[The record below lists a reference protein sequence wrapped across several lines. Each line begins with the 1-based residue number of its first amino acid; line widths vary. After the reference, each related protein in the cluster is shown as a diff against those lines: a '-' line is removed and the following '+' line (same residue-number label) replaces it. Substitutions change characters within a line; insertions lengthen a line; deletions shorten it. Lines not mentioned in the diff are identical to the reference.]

1 MFYSMKQTY
10 KNGFMLLAAML
21 FWSVAMVAQTY
32 TVTGN
37 VTDAKDGLPLPGVS
51 ILIKGTTNGT
61 ITDFDGNYTLKVPAV
76 NEVLVFTFVGY
87 DVTEVLFTGQ
97 STINVALNS
106 KLEQLSELLVI
117 GYGVQK
123 KEDKT
128 GAVTQISSEDFVG
141 GSLTDPMQGMQGK
154 TAGVSI
160 TKKGGDPNEGFSVK
174 IRGASG
180 FDAKTQPL
188 YIINGVPGADP
199 TTVAPEDIE
208 SYNILKDAAS
218 TAIYGSQGANGVII
232 INTKSGSKDQGQIQ
246 FSSKTSLDMVA
257 KKYDLLS
264 ADELRKYVVDNGLT
278 FTDGG
283 ANVDWQDEIFRP
295 AISQNYNLN
304 FSGGSDKSTY
314 YASIT
319 HSNWDGIMVGT
330 SKERTIGRIN
340 LTHKGLN
347 NKLTLSTMLQG
358 TFESNDYENYDGFD
372 KDDIIYQAMQHNP
385 TDPVFGEDGEYYRTI
400 RAFNYENPLAVVNMI
415 DNIRDAKRFLG
426 NFRADYQI
434 FTSLLLSANVGYQR
448 NDHESSYFRPKGV
461 YATADNGFGSKRYE
475 NSEQKLM
482 EIIGNYTKEFSGHNL
497 NVMGGYSWNE
507 WYNNGFFAQAENPQ
521 SDYIKY
527 NNLGSFIDITSSSI
541 GSWANMSRLIGFF
554 GRFQYNYRQKYYLS
568 GSIRRDGSTKFGENN
583 KWGWFPTIATGWNM
597 HEESFIRSVDA
608 ISQLKLRASYG
619 VAGNQEIGSYRSQVI
634 FQSTGSAINPETGE
648 QVTTFGPA
656 HNANPDLK
664 WETTREVN
672 IGIDF
677 GFLRNRI
684 NGSLELYSKL
694 TDDLLGGYQVPVP
707 PNLART
713 TYFNSGSL
721 SNKGIELFVQSQ
733 IIDNSTFKWKSSL
746 NASHNTT
753 KIISLGDYVEGEVR
767 REGYLTGRGLIGDL
781 NWITGNIEGEE
792 AYAFYLP
799 VYYDLSNDGQFR
811 YISQSGGITRDI
823 TQAQRKIVGNP
834 SPDIE
839 LGWSNTFTFYKNWVL
854 DISMRSMIGNDV
866 YNATRMF
873 FDYPGLLPSLNA
885 MPEAIE
891 WADKGRTSGPTIA
904 DIYVEDASFLKI
916 DYVSLG
922 YNFKFKNSEYVK
934 SLNIYVAGNNLYTL
948 TNYSGVDPETR

>member
-1 MFYSMKQTY
+1 
-10 KNGFMLLAAML
+10 
-21 FWSVAMVAQTY
+21 
-32 TVTGN
+32 
-37 VTDAKDGLPLPGVS
+37 
-51 ILIKGTTNGT
+51 
-61 ITDFDGNYTLKVPAV
+61 
-76 NEVLVFTFVGY
+76 
-87 DVTEVLFTGQ
+87 
-97 STINVALNS
+97 
-106 KLEQLSELLVI
+106 
-117 GYGVQK
+117 
-123 KEDKT
+123 
-128 GAVTQISSEDFVG
+128 
-141 GSLTDPMQGMQGK
+141 
-154 TAGVSI
+154 
-160 TKKGGDPNEGFSVK
+160 
-174 IRGASG
+174 
-180 FDAKTQPL
+180 
-188 YIINGVPGADP
+188 
-199 TTVAPEDIE
+199 
-208 SYNILKDAAS
+208 
-218 TAIYGSQGANGVII
+218 
-232 INTKSGSKDQGQIQ
+232 
-246 FSSKTSLDMVA
+246 
-257 KKYDLLS
+257 
-264 ADELRKYVVDNGLT
+264 
-278 FTDGG
+278 
-283 ANVDWQDEIFRP
+283 
-295 AISQNYNLN
+295 
-304 FSGGSDKSTY
+304 
-314 YASIT
+314 
-319 HSNWDGIMVGT
+319 
-330 SKERTIGRIN
+330 
-340 LTHKGLN
+340 
-347 NKLTLSTMLQG
+347 
-358 TFESNDYENYDGFD
+358 
-372 KDDIIYQAMQHNP
+372 
-385 TDPVFGEDGEYYRTI
+385 
-400 RAFNYENPLAVVNMI
+400 
-415 DNIRDAKRFLG
+415 
-426 NFRADYQI
+426 
-434 FTSLLLSANVGYQR
+434 
-448 NDHESSYFRPKGV
+448 
-461 YATADNGFGSKRYE
+461 
-475 NSEQKLM
+475 
-482 EIIGNYTKEFSGHNL
+482 
-497 NVMGGYSWNE
+497 
-507 WYNNGFFAQAENPQ
+507 
-521 SDYIKY
+521 
-527 NNLGSFIDITSSSI
+527 
-541 GSWANMSRLIGFF
+541 MSRLIGFF

-948 TNYSGVDPETR
+948 TNYSGVDPETRLDGLAPGIDQYNVYPKTRTLTLGLTATF